1 MSACVAPLA
10 TEASVLPPA
19 VPPEV
24 LKTRLE
30 LTPADGAADIAI
42 AAQVLALVEDDPTL
56 SIPRT
61 LLIVVISI
69 TVAIGAVT
77 SPVVVVGV
85 AIPLSRDGG
94 DRTQQGQARNR
105 QDAQCLHIDVPPC
118 RSSEDACRCIGMLAC
133 FDERW
138 WNAHQVA
145 RLDRY
150 AVVTLD
156 VRRRRI

>member
-77 SPVVVVGV
+77 SPVIGVGV
-85 AIPLSRDGG
+85 AIPLSRGG
-94 DRTQQGQARNR
+94 NDRAQQGQARSR
-105 QDAQCLHIDVPPC
+105 
-118 RSSEDACRCIGMLAC
+118 
-133 FDERW
+133 
-138 WNAHQVA
+138 
-145 RLDRY
+145 
-150 AVVTLD
+150 
-156 VRRRRI
+156 